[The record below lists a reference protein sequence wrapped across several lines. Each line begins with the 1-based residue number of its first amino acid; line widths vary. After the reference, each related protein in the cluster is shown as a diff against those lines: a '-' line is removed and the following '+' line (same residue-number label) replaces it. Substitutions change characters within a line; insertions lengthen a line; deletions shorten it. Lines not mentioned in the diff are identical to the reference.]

1 MKKSEPPID
10 FDVLQIELESF
21 HVILREK
28 LSRLTTVI
36 DELREEDR
44 KEYQIPIQD
53 TRQDPELP
61 DSVQRTRS
69 NKVVRVQKTRD
80 EDNKLETL
88 QVAGAS
94 TNIHAPIKPT
104 GQWDQT
110 ESIVKKFIEE
120 PDDDVWHVRTIVMA
134 FLAFFTAFFYC

>member
-1 MKKSEPPID
+1 MKKSEIPTD

-28 LSRLTTVI
+28 LSRLTAVI

-44 KEYQIPIQD
+44 KEHQIPIQD
-53 TRQDPELP
+53 TRQDPKLP
-61 DSVQRTRS
+61 DSVQRNRG

-120 PDDDVWHVRTIVMA
+120 PDEDVWHVRTIVMV
-134 FLAFFTAFFYC
+134 FLVFFTAFFYC